1 MHLDQQ
7 AAKCMT
13 CKRICGS
20 TTVASKLN
28 AFPRAKGALF
38 RKIPRCEWVNLR
50 NLKRHCMSLTD
61 CVKNIFDTVKS
72 WYFCDFFNFFL
83 TFSLSKCSIFVKFV
97 ILAIFATFVT
107 QSFHLA
113 RKIPVTFA
121 IFAKFADFTKPFL
134 AFSLCKSR
142 ILKNLLFLLFLPY
155 LLLNLFTYREKFFL
169 LLRFLRHLLFLL
181 YFSDS
186 SFL

>member
-61 CVKNIFDTVKS
+61 CVKNIFDRVKS
-72 WYFCDFFNFFL
+72 WHFCDFFNFFL

-97 ILAIFATFVT
+97 IPAIFATFVT
-107 QSFHLA
+107 QSF
-113 RKIPVTFA
+113 
-121 IFAKFADFTKPFL
+121 
-134 AFSLCKSR
+134 
-142 ILKNLLFLLFLPY
+142 
-155 LLLNLFTYREKFFL
+155 
-169 LLRFLRHLLFLL
+169 
-181 YFSDS
+181 
-186 SFL
+186 

>member
-28 AFPRAKGALF
+28 AFPRAKGAALF

-72 WYFCDFFNFFL
+72 WHFCDFFNFFL
-83 TFSLSKCSIFVKFV
+83 TFSLSKCSI
-97 ILAIFATFVT
+97 L
-107 QSFHLA
+107 L
-113 RKIPVTFA
+113 
-121 IFAKFADFTKPFL
+121 
-134 AFSLCKSR
+134 
-142 ILKNLLFLLFLPY
+142 NLLFLLFLLH
-155 LLLNLFTYREKFFL
+155 LLLNLFTQQGKFPL
-169 LLRFLRHLLFLL
+169 LLRFLRNLRTSQSPSWPFLFVKVE
-181 YFSDS
+181 F
-186 SFL
+186 

>member
-1 MHLDQQ
+1 M
-7 AAKCMT
+7 
-13 CKRICGS
+13 
-20 TTVASKLN
+20 
-28 AFPRAKGALF
+28 PR
-38 RKIPRCEWVNLR
+38 NLR

-61 CVKNIFDTVKS
+61 CVKNIFDIVKS
-72 WYFCDFFNFFL
+72 WYFCDFFKIFL

-121 IFAKFADFTKPFL
+121 IFEKFADFTKPFL
-134 AFSLCKSR
+134 DFSLCKSR

-169 LLRFLRHLLFLL
+169 LLRFL
-181 YFSDS
+181 
-186 SFL
+186 